1 MVTARKLKFVQ
12 VSKGYQTGGSLV
24 GRVCYHWNYP
34 FCLAGKDKPI
44 KKYDKQLFVEYIL
57 MPVQCFKLF

>member
-44 KKYDKQLFVEYIL
+44 KKYDKQLFVEYI
-57 MPVQCFKLF
+57 